1 MRAGCELRT
10 LAQYALS
17 DLAHRGINHS
27 GIRAIIGRGALT
39 VTGRN
44 EITESRRGRVIR
56 HEILELLRRCHYQ
69 AHPFLPVFGSVM
81 YCALA
86 GTPAGR

>member
-27 GIRAIIGRGALT
+27 GIRTIIGR
-39 VTGRN
+39 
-44 EITESRRGRVIR
+44 
-56 HEILELLRRCHYQ
+56 
-69 AHPFLPVFGSVM
+69 
-81 YCALA
+81 
-86 GTPAGR
+86 